1 MKQTIVRICLFL
13 SSQIFSQRVS
23 TITHVY
29 YNDSQIT
36 KKERKNH
43 TQQLTITVFFLYFK
57 TTQNMQLNSIKNSH

>member
-29 YNDSQIT
+29 YNDNQII
-36 KKERKNH
+36 KKERIIHN
-43 TQQLTITVFFLYFK
+43 
-57 TTQNMQLNSIKNSH
+57 N